1 MTSPSLPTLTARD
14 GTVLEIRRLTAA
26 AVPALQRFDAALS
39 PATRAWFLPHAYDES
54 TLAGYLARQAAGRD
68 RIFVLG
74 LGSEVVGY
82 FFLWEFDQPVPL
94 VGLGLADAWQGQG
107 LGEPLLRFL
116 IREAETAGRDGL
128 ELTTVTGNSRALH
141 LYRKVGF
148 ELAGEVDNVG
158 GDGRVVRE
166 YRMFRPLRRGAQPP
180 VREFRPPV

>member
-1 MTSPSLPTLTARD
+1 MTSPSAPTLTARD
-14 GTVLEIRRLTAA
+14 GTVLDLRMLTTAEI
-26 AVPALQRFDAALS
+26 PALQRFDAALS
-39 PATRAWFLPHAYDES
+39 PATRAWFLPHAYDGP
-54 TLAGYLARQAAGRD
+54 TLAGYVARQAAGRD

-116 IREAETAGRDGL
+116 IREAETAGRAGL
-128 ELTTVTGNSRALH
+128 ELTTVTGNARALH

-148 ELAGEVDNVG
+148 DLAGEVDNVA

-166 YRMFRPLRRGAQPP
+166 HRMFLALRSGARPPDRK
-180 VREFRPPV
+180 FRPPV